1 MPQALSA
8 VLNGI
13 NTPLP
18 HLRRGIFYN
27 LNKKGTLMKIEF
39 NFSLKINN
47 EETLSRNVEFETD
60 ERDETRAKVL
70 AVQII
75 KQLENHKLDNEF
87 RGVYGLLC
95 GDIS

>member
-1 MPQALSA
+1 
-8 VLNGI
+8 
-13 NTPLP
+13 
-18 HLRRGIFYN
+18 
-27 LNKKGTLMKIEF
+27 MKIEF